1 MIASNCLAKTKCLPK
16 TDFCLNTKNGKDGL
30 LRYVRNTIDSGQNL
44 SQRKFGFYWSK
55 CCKVNSSIVNK
66 RFRIYIKNIKDS
78 NNKTTSVLLRIF
90 HYPLNKKKKNNKLC
104 LKMELKTPIQ
114 MSGYYSFKTSYIHN
128 INKGPCGIN
137 KTELKGPSLIR
148 IADKINKIFKVES
161 SSLEDDSRLDMCN
174 TNMVLKT
181 IKLLQYGKTWY
192 EREAGFILDEPE
204 IYELCKIVRKSKL
217 SILFEVIRQD
227 IVEQISSEYN
237 ATKDKYEPE
246 IKKLENLLKI
256 ENLTL
261 NNTYQQVFKKAIH
274 PTSKLTDCQKI
285 EVYNILF
292 SNWDRKKVL
301 NNKIPEDGI
310 KGISKDTLEKY
321 KAIINFEKKCRFKV
335 KSTKIY
341 NSEVEQKKIN

>member
-1 MIASNCLAKTKCLPK
+1 MIANNCLAKTKCLRK

-30 LRYVRNTIDSGQNL
+30 LRYVRNTIDGGQNL

-104 LKMELKTPIQ
+104 LKMELKTPIK
-114 MSGYYSFKTSYIHN
+114 MSGYYSFKTSFIDKLD
-128 INKGPCGIN
+128 KGPCGIN
-137 KTELKGPSLIR
+137 KTELKGPSLVR

-161 SSLEDDSRLDMCN
+161 SSLNDDSRLELCN
-174 TNMVLKT
+174 YKGMVLKT

-192 EREAGFILDEPE
+192 EREAGFILDKPE

-217 SILFEVIRQD
+217 SILFEVIRQEIWELED
-227 IVEQISSEYN
+227 LYT
-237 ATKDKYEPE
+237 TKDKYEPK

-256 ENLTL
+256 DNLTL

-274 PTSKLTDCQKI
+274 PTSKLTDCQKV
-285 EVYNILF
+285 EVYEILF
-292 SNWDRKKVL
+292 SNWDRKIVL
-301 NNKIPEDGI
+301 DNEIPEDGI

-321 KAIINFEKKCRFKV
+321 KAIIN
-335 KSTKIY
+335 
-341 NSEVEQKKIN
+341 

>member
-1 MIASNCLAKTKCLPK
+1 MITSNCLPK

-30 LRYVRNTIDSGQNL
+30 LRYVRNTIDGGQNL

-104 LKMELKTPIQ
+104 LKMELKTPIK
-114 MSGYYSFKTSYIHN
+114 MSGYYSFKTSFIDKLD
-128 INKGPCGIN
+128 KGPCGIN
-137 KTELKGPSLIR
+137 KTELKGPSLVR

-161 SSLEDDSRLDMCN
+161 SSLNDDSRLELCN
-174 TNMVLKT
+174 YKGMVLKT

-227 IVEQISSEYN
+227 IVEQISNEYN
-237 ATKDKYEPE
+237 TTKDEYEPK

-256 ENLTL
+256 DNLTL

-274 PTSKLTDCQKI
+274 PTSKLTDCQKA
-285 EVYNILF
+285 EVYKILF
-292 SNWDRKKVL
+292 DNIWDRKIVL
-301 NNKIPEDGI
+301 DNEIPEDGI

-321 KAIINFEKKCRFKV
+321 KAIINFEKKCNFEV

-341 NSEVEQKKIN
+341 NSEVEQKKK